1 MSNAILN
8 WFEFTHQIG
17 QVMACKTICRM
28 LENLTG
34 PFSDLKP
41 RVSSRGA
48 TYGEGRGLEE
58 ETVSN
63 LTVGQFV
70 LCHWSDGLY
79 YLGKIH
85 RVTYTHACMHVCQ
98 SVLITSDSVL

>member
-1 MSNAILN
+1 
-8 WFEFTHQIG
+8 
-17 QVMACKTICRM
+17 M

-41 RVSSRGA
+41 LVSPRGG

-58 ETVSN
+58 ETASN

-85 RVTYTHACMHVCQ
+85 RVTHTHMHVSQ
-98 SVLITSDSVL
+98 F